1 MNDIRIYP
9 MFCLLF
15 LLAILYVKFTYQEKS
30 KMIRYI
36 TNTGVIISV
45 FLTIFTFTK
54 ALQVKTTILEPKI
67 VKTYKPEDVDII
79 NKYTAEISTVEY
91 HSVGKTIK
99 NTTIKDKYLSYKGSQ
114 IKDHETDKTYIIS
127 DVIESGNIKSPVFQ
141 VVEYRLTYN
150 TKSLK
155 DDIVTKVQLV
165 IPTRIGDI
173 K

>member
-1 MNDIRIYP
+1 MTDIRIYP
-9 MFCLLF
+9 MFCLLLLLVF
-15 LLAILYVKFTYQEKS
+15 LYIKFTYQNKS
-30 KMIRYI
+30 KTIKYT
-36 TNTGVIISV
+36 TNLGIIISI

-114 IKDHETDKTYIIS
+114 IKDHETGKTYIIS